1 MKKFSFEYIVEFRK
15 DMLMEIYANSED
27 EARDKFDKENPMN
40 GDYIGW
46 IWDDLDVTNLSV
58 TEDESYDDW
67 EDEIDHEEEE

>member
-15 DMLMEIYANSED
+15 DMIMEIFANSED
-27 EARDKFDKENPMN
+27 EARVKFDKENPMN